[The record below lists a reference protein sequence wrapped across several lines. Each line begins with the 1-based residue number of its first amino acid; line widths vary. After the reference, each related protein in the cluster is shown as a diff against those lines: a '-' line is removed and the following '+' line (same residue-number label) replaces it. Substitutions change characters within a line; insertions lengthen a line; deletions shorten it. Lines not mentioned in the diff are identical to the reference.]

1 MNIKLLKQREE
12 IVKSWSGEVLLG
24 MLLNPETIRE
34 KNKKFIYIKNK
45 NSIMADSS
53 FIYGRNQCN
62 IVIIF

>member
-1 MNIKLLKQREE
+1 
-12 IVKSWSGEVLLG
+12 

-45 NSIMADSS
+45 NPIMADSS
-53 FIYGRNQCN
+53 FIYGRNQHN